1 MYIVS
6 IKRQNGKTNPVQ
18 IFCSNSYDPREAIWM
33 KNLIEKKLLKFKIYE
48 NPQIEPEKFAKVCSS
63 ENDEKIF

>member
-18 IFCSNSYDPREAIWM
+18 IFCSNSYDPREAIWL

-48 NPQIEPEKFAKVCSS
+48 NPQI
-63 ENDEKIF
+63 